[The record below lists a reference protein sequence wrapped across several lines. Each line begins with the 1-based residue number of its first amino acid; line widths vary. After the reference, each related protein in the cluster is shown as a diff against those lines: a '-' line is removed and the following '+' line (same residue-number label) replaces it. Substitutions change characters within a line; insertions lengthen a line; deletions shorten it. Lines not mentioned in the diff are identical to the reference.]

1 MKPEKRIER
10 ALTGLVMDK
19 PFYAVL
25 GLRLQYVKDD
35 ACPTLR
41 TDGIQVR
48 YGPAFL
54 ETLNDRQIVTAIAHE
69 VLHCAMGHIWR
80 LVEAL
85 YPDARLRNQAADYEA
100 NDIMVQAN
108 EAANQAGKAAPFEPI
123 KNWLWDLRFR
133 GMSAEQIYRILE
145 KEKREGKG
153 KDDGEPTFGEFEAPK
168 TDAKGKPVDQ
178 KQVQREWEGATVWAA
193 AYCAKGDVPAA
204 LRSRVHKLTHDA
216 VDWKA
221 IMRAF
226 VTRAFDDYSWKK
238 PNLKYGDLLVPG
250 LRSERL
256 GKLCFVVDISSS
268 VPTATVGE
276 FLGQIQI
283 VLDELQPEE
292 LRLMSCNVEIKMDEV
307 FHVGDQIPEHIEIG
321 GGTEFAPP
329 FDRIA
334 QDEEPPLAL
343 VYLTDLECNF
353 PTEPD
358 YPTLWLA
365 WGSSK
370 ADAPFGETVHVTE

>member
-1 MKPEKRIER
+1 MMTPEKRIER
-10 ALTGLVMDK
+10 ALTDLVMDK

-25 GLRLQYVKDD
+25 GLRLRMVKDES
-35 ACPTLR
+35 CPTLC
-41 TDGIQVR
+41 TDGKQMR

-54 ETLNDRQIVTAIAHE
+54 DTLSDRQVVTGIAHE

-80 LVEAL
+80 LCAPHF
-85 YPDARLRNQAADYEA
+85 PDHKMNNQACDYEI

-108 EAANQAGKAAPFEPI
+108 EAANAAGKAAPFEPI
-123 KNWLWDLRFR
+123 KNWLWNIRFR
-133 GMSAEQIYRILE
+133 GMSAEEIYRILE
-145 KEKREGKG
+145 KEKREGKDQG
-153 KDDGEPTFGEFEAPK
+153 NGDPTFGEFELPQDPK
-168 TDAKGKPVDQ
+168 ADPVA
-178 KQVQREWEGATVWAA
+178 QRHEWEQATIRAA
-193 AYCAKGDVPAA
+193 QYCARGDCPVSI
-204 LRSRVHKLTHDA
+204 RSRVEKLTHDA

-238 PNLKYGDLLVPG
+238 PNMRYGDLLIPG

-268 VPTATVGE
+268 VSTNTVGE

-292 LRLMSCNVEIKMDEV
+292 LRLMSCSMSIKMDEV
-307 FHVGDQIPEHIEIG
+307 FHVGDQIPEEIPIG
-321 GGTEFAPP
+321 GGTDFAPP

-343 VYLTDLECNF
+343 VYLTDLECSF
-353 PTEPD
+353 PPEVE
-358 YPTLWLA
+358 YPVLWVV

-370 ADAPFGETVHVTE
+370 EDAPFGETVHVTV